1 MGAYAPN
8 DRISFVGKSGSGK
21 TTAAV
26 CVACALVPHQSQS
39 GDNGW
44 QIWWVDSCQKVDDIK
59 TLKQWGF
66 ERGFNTRR
74 GRRSNRRLLT
84 IVEPDEDDPKDA
96 TPPLWK
102 QCDDICRRAL
112 KRGRVLLCID
122 EYSHVK
128 RSTMRTGPQLG
139 NVHKRGRGLGVGL
152 LGLTQEPVEIPRQ
165 LLSQAVH
172 LHLHDVS
179 YPADIKYC
187 KTLYAGYGHNAD
199 PARPD
204 RPPDPHG
211 FYSAHIDGAALWTY
225 YRSIGQW
232 QAEATGDHSPVSTE
246 SRNLQPQTGGIR

>member
-21 TTAAV
+21 TTAAI
-26 CVACALVPHQSQS
+26 CVACALVPHSET
-39 GDNGW
+39 GPDDGW
-44 QIWWVDSCQKVDDIK
+44 EIWWIDSCQKEDDIK

-66 ERGFNTRR
+66 DRGFNTRR

-84 IVEPDEDDPKDA
+84 ITEPDTGDKDGI
-96 TPPLWK
+96 PLWQ
-102 QCDDICRRAL
+102 QCDDICKRAL
-112 KRGRVLLCID
+112 KRRRVLLCVD

-128 RSTMRTGPQLG
+128 LSTRRTGPQLG

-179 YPADIKYC
+179 YPADIKYA
-187 KTLYAGYGHNAD
+187 KTLYAGYGHNAT
-199 PARPD
+199 AERPD
-204 RPPDPHG
+204 RPPHPHG
-211 FYSAHIDGAALWTY
+211 FYSAHIDGAAIWTY

-232 QAEATGDHSPVSTE
+232 QTEATGDRSPTSVK
-246 SRNLQPQTGGIR
+246 SRNLQPTSGGLK